1 MVLLENDTEYLN
13 SVFDSVFSLDII
25 SNYNL
30 TGSHRSEQIEWF
42 SVMRQSN
49 FIDKNDVYSYFNIVP
64 KVLFAAQR

>member
-25 SNYNL
+25 SNYNS

-49 FIDKNDVYSYFNIVP
+49 FIE
-64 KVLFAAQR
+64 